1 MNHIYKPIVLFFLLL
16 MGGVLGSNAQTTIT
30 IGTSTNTI
38 QNAAYHPYP
47 TYYTSS
53 RVQYIITAAELNAAG
68 ITVASN
74 INSIGFNVAAAA
86 TGGASCDPTY
96 PTYSVSNGQV
106 LGYKISLK
114 NTTQGM
120 PISTYD
126 FVGLTEVY
134 DISSYTPISGWN
146 THIFSNS
153 FAWDGVSNL
162 LVDICVANQGANC
175 SYCYTTNATT
185 YYTPT
190 TQNSVVS
197 YWADSR
203 GSFCGSSFPNACGQ
217 TPAGSANTYRP
228 NTQMTFMPLAPPAP
242 PTPNFQF
249 TLGQDTLW
257 ETAYS
262 TLINTSTNSIGNY
275 WNITQY
281 SATSST
287 GPWSTYNAPTTD
299 PPLECN
305 SWGCFIDTIKNNPN
319 FIYSFASRGFY
330 KVKLTTVNSY
340 GVTDIEKIVF
350 VDTPASK
357 PSAMFFITRRQ
368 LGANDRSRVNNLSSN
383 APARVKWWL
392 ENSCTTCGA
401 DSNMFLPNDSAFSPV
416 LAAYNPGTYTMCVAV
431 SNSKGKDTFCRK
443 DYIKILPGYL
453 ICHNEPE
460 RFDSVS
466 REAQGYL
473 YSDLRTATGAQLSG
487 QFEPKATSP
496 IGFRIAPCADTI
508 YITLERLR
516 MRTPTAGAGDSVYLR
531 LNGFNGPIVRRWG
544 GNNINILKDTMKHYK
559 HAGEQLFVTYVPAV
573 VSGTPPALVNDSGFT
588 IRWSS
593 SPSFFAKP
601 TAGFTCPD
609 TLYSGYKVRFVN
621 QSTGNRRSFAWDL
634 NNDGAY
640 GRDLLTVG
648 VDSITENPTITF
660 TATVPTNKKVCQ
672 ITRNCQG
679 DDTFCRVLPLLPINN
694 PPIANFITN
703 RTSGFINDTFKF
715 IDKSSNGA
723 LSWRWRFEP
732 NNVTYLEGTDS
743 TSQYPVIS
751 LNSPQYYNVTLV
763 VSNQLG
769 SSQITKTEVVHAI
782 DYGSPYS
789 AYPPENDISDFGIR
803 RVVISGADN
812 VLDTITPLKTPIYT
826 RNWSTLQTTVY
837 RGGKY
842 SIDVYRVTAVDEMT
856 LRVWADF
863 NRDADYTDQNETIF
877 AEDNALRVKTS
888 FEFTVPAS
896 AEIGNSR
903 ILVGACNSSVSTI
916 NSTTATLGVYEDFGM
931 IIGNDFVK
939 PVVYLKGAEH
949 ITSELNN
956 SFNDPGATAMD
967 NIQGDVS
974 LLIQTISNVDVTH
987 LGFYT
992 VKYYVTDLYGNTSD
1006 TVVRHV
1012 QVVIDNNGPTLTLI
1026 GSDSITVE
1034 VFADYTEPGYS
1045 AYSNLNE
1052 DITAQVQRTGTVDNR
1067 MVGNYTLVYSITDAY
1082 GIKAEKKRVV
1092 MVVDT
1097 QNPVVSSFSGKDTV
1111 VHQIGT
1117 AFDDSK
1123 YVQVTDNYWN
1133 NILPIRISGNIN
1145 SSKVGSYTLHY
1156 RNMDGSGNVS
1166 AEYVLTVEV
1175 RNTIKPTIQLVGSD
1189 VVTVPVYGSYNDL
1202 GVVAKDYK
1210 GDLLTWVS
1218 DLNEKLRLDTI
1229 SDADVIYT
1237 ATDEFGESVSTNRK
1251 IFVRDLESPVIELQG
1266 NNPFV
1271 HTLGKPYTDAGVKV
1285 TDNFDPTVFT
1295 NSNKDDGIGIQVTID
1310 VSKLNVNGAGFYYT
1324 VYVNAEDGSGNQAE
1338 EKKRLVYVTATG
1350 IEDVIQNAGFTVYPN
1365 PASHVLKLELNK
1377 GEIAHVV
1384 AYDVQ
1389 GKAIALKTSLENKG
1403 YSMDISHLNSGLYI
1417 LKIESTDG
1425 VIYSGKFNVAK

>member
-1 MNHIYKPIVLFFLLL
+1 MNHIYKPIILLFLFL
-16 MGGVLGSNAQTTIT
+16 MGGVLGLNAQTTIT
-30 IGTSTNTI
+30 IGTSTNTV

-53 RVQYIITAAELNAAG
+53 RVQYIITAAELNAQG
-68 ITVASN
+68 ISVASA
-74 INSIGFNVAAAA
+74 INSIGFSVSAAV
-86 TGGASCDPTY
+86 TGGASCDPSY
-96 PTYSVSNGQV
+96 PSYSVSNGQV
-106 LGYKISLK
+106 NDYKISLK
-114 NTTQGM
+114 NTSQGL
-120 PISTYD
+120 PITTYD

-134 DISSYTPISGWN
+134 SIATYTPKAGWN
-146 THIFSNS
+146 THVFSNS

-162 LVDICVANQGANC
+162 LVDICVANQGTNC

-190 TQNSVVS
+190 SQNSVVS

-203 GSFCGSSFPNACGQ
+203 GSFCGSSFPNSCGN
-217 TPAGSANTYRP
+217 TPAGAANTYRP
-228 NTQMTFMPLAPPAP
+228 NTQMTFSPLAPPAP

-275 WNITQY
+275 WNITEF
-281 SATSST
+281 SAASAT
-287 GPWSTYNAPTTD
+287 GPWNTYNAPSTD

-305 SWGCFIDTIKNNPN
+305 SWGCFIDTNRNNPN
-319 FIYSFASRGFY
+319 FNYSFSTRGYY

-340 GVTDIEKIVF
+340 GVTDIEKVVF

-357 PSAMFFITRRQ
+357 PNAMFFITRRQ
-368 LGANDRSRVNNLSSN
+368 IGANDRSRVNNLSSN

-392 ENSCTTCGA
+392 VNSCTTCGA
-401 DSNMFLPNDSAFSPV
+401 DSNAFLPSDSAFSPI
-416 LAAYNPGTYTMCVAV
+416 LAAYNAGTYTMCVAV
-431 SNSKGKDTFCRK
+431 SNSKGTDTMCRQN
-443 DYIKILPGYL
+443 YIKILPGYL
-453 ICHNEPE
+453 ICHNEAE

-466 REAQGYL
+466 REPQGYL

-496 IGFRIAPCADTI
+496 VGFRIAPCADTI

-544 GNNINILKDTMKHYK
+544 GNNINLVKDTLKVYK
-559 HAGEQLFVTYVPAV
+559 HAGEQLFVTYTPAV
-573 VSGTPPALVNDSGFT
+573 VSGNPPAIVNDSGFT

-593 SPSFFAKP
+593 SPSLFSKP
-601 TAGFTCPD
+601 TAEFTCPD

-621 QSTGNRRSFAWDL
+621 QSTGIRRSFAWDL
-634 NNDGAY
+634 NNDGAF
-640 GRDLLTVG
+640 GRDKLSVG

-660 TATVPTNKKVCQ
+660 TTTVPTMKKVCQ

-703 RTSGFINDTFKF
+703 RTSGFINDTFYF

-732 NNVTYLEGTDS
+732 NNVTYLAGTDS

-763 VSNQLG
+763 VSNTLG
-769 SSQITKTEVVHAI
+769 SSEITKSEVVHAI
-782 DYGSPYS
+782 DYGSPNS
-789 AYPPENDISDFGIR
+789 AFPPVQDISDFGIS
-803 RVVISGADN
+803 RVIIKGDNN
-812 VLDTITPLKTPIYT
+812 VLDTITPLKSPTYT

-842 SIDVYRVTAVDEMT
+842 NIDVYRVTANDPMS

-863 NRDADYTDQNETIF
+863 NRDADYTDQDETIY
-877 AEDNALRVKTS
+877 AEDTAYKVKTS
-888 FEFTVPAS
+888 LEFSVPAT
-896 AEIGNSR
+896 AQIGNSR
-903 ILVGACNSSVSTI
+903 ILIGACNGISSI
-916 NSTTATLGVYEDFGM
+916 NSTTATIGVYEDFGM
-931 IIGNDFVK
+931 IIGNDMVK
-939 PVVYLKGAEH
+939 PIVTLKGAEH
-949 ITSELNN
+949 ITTELNN
-956 SFNDPGATAMD
+956 TFNDPGATSMD

-974 LLIQTISNVDVTH
+974 SLIQTISNVDVTH

-992 VKYYVTDLYGNTSD
+992 VKYFVTDLYGNTSD
-1006 TVVRHV
+1006 TIVRHV

-1026 GSDSITVE
+1026 GNDTVSVE
-1034 VFADYTEPGYS
+1034 VFSDFTEPGYS

-1067 MVGNYTLVYSITDAY
+1067 VVANYTLVYSITDAY
-1082 GIKAEKKRVV
+1082 GIRVEKKRVV

-1123 YVQVTDNYWN
+1123 YVQVTDNYWT
-1133 NILPIRISGNIN
+1133 NILPTRISGTIN
-1145 SSKVGSYTLHY
+1145 SSKVGSYSLHY
-1156 RNMDGSGNVS
+1156 QNIDGSGNMS
-1166 AEYVLTVEV
+1166 AEYVLTVDV
-1175 RNTIKPTIQLVGSD
+1175 RNTIKPTIQLVGSE
-1189 VVTVPVYGSYNDL
+1189 VVTVPVYGLYNDL

-1229 SDADVIYT
+1229 WDAEITYT
-1237 ATDEFGESVSTNRK
+1237 ATDEFGDWVSITRK
-1251 IFVRDLESPVIELQG
+1251 IRVRDLESPVIELQG

-1271 HTLGKPYTDAGVKV
+1271 HTLGKPYTDAGIKV
-1285 TDNFDPTVFT
+1285 TDNFDAAVFT
-1295 NSNKDDGIGIQVTID
+1295 NVNKNDNVGIQVTID

-1324 VYVNAEDGSGNQAE
+1324 VYINAEDASGNMAE

-1350 IEDVIQNAGFTVYPN
+1350 IDDVVQNTGFTLYPN
-1365 PASHVLKLELNK
+1365 PASHVLKIELNK
-1377 GEIAHVV
+1377 GEIAHLI
-1384 AYDVQ
+1384 AFDVQ
-1389 GKAIALKTSLENKG
+1389 GKAISLNAIRENNG
-1403 YSMDISHLNSGLYI
+1403 YSMDISQLNAGLYI
-1417 LKIESTDG
+1417 LRIESTDG
-1425 VIYSGKFNVAK
+1425 LIYSGKFNVAK